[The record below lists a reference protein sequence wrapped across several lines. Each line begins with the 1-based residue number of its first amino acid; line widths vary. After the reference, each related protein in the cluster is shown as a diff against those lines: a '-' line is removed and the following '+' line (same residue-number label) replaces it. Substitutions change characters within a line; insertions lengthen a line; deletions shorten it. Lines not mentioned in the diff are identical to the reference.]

1 MSVFLFLLISCS
13 IHICFKKESHIDAS
27 VLLLPTVRCHLSRS
41 LWQTFKHGSSIIYN
55 YIFSS
60 LIPYSDHS
68 SIRHTDYTN
77 ELIIM
82 KRMYPTLLTF
92 SISYEIKKS
101 LISVYCR
108 IENYIQHTVKPAH
121 AVTSIKRSFV
131 LKGHIFL
138 ALS

>member
-1 MSVFLFLLISCS
+1 LV
-13 IHICFKKESHIDAS
+13 CFKKESHIVAS
-27 VLLLPTVRCHLSRS
+27 VLLLPSVRCHLSRS

-55 YIFSS
+55 YIFSN

-68 SIRHTDYTN
+68 SIRHTDHTN

-82 KRMYPTLLTF
+82 KRIYPTLLTF
-92 SISYEIKKS
+92 SISYELKKKS
-101 LISVYCR
+101 LISVYWR
-108 IENYIQHTVKPAH
+108 IENYIQYTVKPAH